1 VDKVSEPKQVQPA
14 VAARRRLLVA
24 AMCTI
29 TADYAD
35 QAGITDEDHP
45 REHNDLRDL
54 AFIAREY
61 VRAVDSLPP
70 ARQPRGWSS

>member
-1 VDKVSEPKQVQPA
+1 MNEPKPVQPA

-24 AMCTI
+24 ALCSI

-54 AFIAREY
+54 AFAARGY
-61 VRAVDSLPP
+61 VRAVDALPQ
-70 ARQPRGWSS
+70 ARQPQGWQS